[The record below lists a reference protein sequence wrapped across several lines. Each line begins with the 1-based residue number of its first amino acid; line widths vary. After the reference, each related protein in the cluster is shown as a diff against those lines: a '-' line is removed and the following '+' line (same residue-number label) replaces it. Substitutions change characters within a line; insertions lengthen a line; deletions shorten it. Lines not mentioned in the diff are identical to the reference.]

1 MREGKTVIQQ
11 KQNPEPWMNG
21 AALVLSDG
29 REVPITDRMVQ
40 RALET
45 LLQPAEA
52 TLHRPRKRA

>member
-1 MREGKTVIQQ
+1 MIQQ

-40 RALET
+40 RALEA

-52 TLHRPRKRA
+52 TLHRPRKSA